1 MARKRVTAN
10 GYRVSHKDDQH
21 RKMIN
26 TGRKLRPRLH
36 WLQVVLAAA
45 ALGTA
50 AMTGP
55 ATCDIRR
62 ASTARQGHFL
72 AAWVLLLITVM
83 ILAIVTPIWFS
94 AAGRRWRPGRLC

>member
-1 MARKRVTAN
+1 MLGEMARKRVTAN
-10 GYRVSHKDDQH
+10 GYASRKDDQH

-55 ATCDIRR
+55 AT
-62 ASTARQGHFL
+62 
-72 AAWVLLLITVM
+72 
-83 ILAIVTPIWFS
+83 
-94 AAGRRWRPGRLC
+94 